1 MTHTDG
7 LFQLVSLEEICSRL
21 SVSRSTAGHTPLFE
35 KGFPHL
41 LYGPR
46 QSCFSCTSLFHFMG
60 KRRCCALSYLQSRA
74 LSSSVPPSRSSALN
88 SLEKILLWTKS
99 FQSDTCLR
107 TFKSCLG
114 RMQNKNTVTG
124 STHWACPTAQQ
135 APNVPGTESLQRGPI
150 SQYRVSI

>member
-1 MTHTDG
+1 MFHDPPQVI
-7 LFQLVSLEEICSRL
+7 LRCLKRVSHIYSMDPDKA
-21 SVSRSTAGHTPLFE
+21 VSRAQVCSILWA
-35 KGFPHL
+35 KGGAVL
-41 LYGPR
+41 
-46 QSCFSCTSLFHFMG
+46 
-60 KRRCCALSYLQSRA
+60 LSYLQSRA